1 MEESPAVQLIA
12 VEIQNGEF
20 AALLNDI
27 RDFDW
32 KTVNRLRK
40 EDLER
45 IKTTGFCFKSRG
57 LENQKQEFKSFL
69 FEHPSCM
76 ASDLEMIIFKLNIFK
91 RLYTQGQES
100 TVRVEEA
107 QQPIKHQKTTK
118 KSKKPKKQV
127 IVIEEESSDEQAQE
141 EEEEEDVEYVP
152 VPYKRK
158 R

>member
-1 MEESPAVQLIA
+1 MEDSPAVQLIA
-12 VEIQNGEF
+12 VEIQNPEF
-20 AALLNDI
+20 ASLLNDI

-45 IKTTGFCFKSRG
+45 IKFTGFTFKSKG

-76 ASDLEMIIFKLNIFK
+76 ASDLEMIIFKLNVFK
-91 RLYTQGQES
+91 RLYAQAQLP
-100 TVRVEEA
+100 TVTVEEV
-107 QQPIKHQKTTK
+107 QKPIRHQKSPK

-127 IVIEEESSDEQAQE
+127 IVIEEESSDEE
-141 EEEEEDVEYVP
+141 ESYEESEDVKYVP

>member
-1 MEESPAVQLIA
+1 MEDSPAVQLIA
-12 VEIQNGEF
+12 VEIQNPEF
-20 AALLNDI
+20 ASLLNDI

-45 IKTTGFCFKSRG
+45 LRTTGFNFSSRG
-57 LENQKQEFKSFL
+57 LESRKQELKSFL

-91 RLYTQGQES
+91 RLYTQGSQP
-100 TVRVEEA
+100 TVRVEEV
-107 QQPIKHQKTTK
+107 QQPIKHQKPQK
-118 KSKKPKKQV
+118 KSKKPKKRV
-127 IVIEEESSDEQAQE
+127 III
-141 EEEEEDVEYVP
+141 EEEEDEEESYEESDVEYIP